1 MNQLVAQ
8 EILTGAG
15 HTVEV
20 VCNGKLAVETLLRR
34 KFDLVLMDC
43 QMPEMDGFDAV
54 ALIRK
59 HESEGRLSAGG
70 RPLPLIALTANAVK
84 GDRERCLEAGMTGYV
99 SKPVKEEELL
109 GAVDEALNG
118 RAAET
123 APAPKPKARSHEHN
137 GDRPIDIED
146 LLRRCRGKTS
156 LAQTLLGKFEGQLRS
171 MLSQAVLLLGEH
183 DAPALAKLA
192 HNVKGTAANLS
203 AEKLRQSA
211 AELEKLGVAGDAD
224 ALPAA
229 LEALEAQAQEII
241 EFLPEAT
248 AEVSAAGKSA
258 KG

>member
-1 MNQLVAQ
+1 M
-8 EILTGAG
+8 
-15 HTVEV
+15 
-20 VCNGKLAVETLLRR
+20 
-34 KFDLVLMDC
+34 
-43 QMPEMDGFDAV
+43 
-54 ALIRK
+54 
-59 HESEGRLSAGG
+59 
-70 RPLPLIALTANAVK
+70 
-84 GDRERCLEAGMTGYV
+84 
-99 SKPVKEEELL
+99 
-109 GAVDEALNG
+109 
-118 RAAET
+118 
-123 APAPKPKARSHEHN
+123 
-137 GDRPIDIED
+137 
-146 LLRRCRGKTS
+146 
-156 LAQTLLGKFEGQLRS
+156 
-171 MLSQAVLLLGEH
+171 LGEH